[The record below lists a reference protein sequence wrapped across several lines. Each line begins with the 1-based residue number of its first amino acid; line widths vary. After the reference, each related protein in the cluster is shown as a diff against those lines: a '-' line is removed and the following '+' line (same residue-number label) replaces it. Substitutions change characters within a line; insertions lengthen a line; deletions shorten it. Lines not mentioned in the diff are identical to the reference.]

1 MKSNHLLLLTAVSI
15 LAKAAS
21 SFNLQP
27 GGAGSLVNLSPTQLP
42 ATKGE
47 HSLGA
52 VERDVY
58 TMADWAAGSGVQQAE
73 GVELSSYDG
82 RDYFPVAQ
90 SDIPA
95 GSPVMFCPGDLV
107 ISSSKV
113 AQEFGQ
119 SLSQCENQLV
129 QAGLQDKVPLFRI
142 FFKIIGEYEKV
153 SSAANQHVCTL

>member
-1 MKSNHLLLLTAVSI
+1 MNSNHLLLLTAVSI

-27 GGAGSLVNLSPTQLP
+27 GSGSLVNLSP
-42 ATKGE
+42 
-47 HSLGA
+47 A
-52 VERDVY
+52 VDRDVY
-58 TMADWAAGSGVQQAE
+58 TMAEWAAGSGVQQAE

-119 SLSQCENQLV
+119 ALSQCENQLV
-129 QAGLQDKVPLFRI
+129 QAGLQDKVPLFRM